1 MGNLNKPK
9 LKYYNLYLDNDGEII
24 KSSNPEMQ
32 TFLKGKYGKTFM
44 RCNSGFLRELFDE
57 IKNNPE
63 CSYVT
68 YLNDFIKENYD
79 GKTLPIK
86 SVSVLVKDVPYGK
99 ETGGYME
106 EVVSRLGNVFGV
118 AVPFNKYVKGEDGDY
133 ILSVDFIGKNER
145 FDNLNKYFTDYD
157 LIERYNISDSDDS
170 LYQNSVGNNFS
181 LEEEWYKN
189 FMGYPR
195 NLATKEPLSDKQK
208 EKLFIDFIP
217 RYLFRKWVVSDYDLY
232 SRNEGVLYNNQTGEF
247 KTLSYDFEYAFSYMY
262 DVFQL
267 AHDIVFLMKKYPNE
281 LDKFVENY
289 SNNAE
294 KLDGIFENI
303 DDILICRAVRN
314 YITKNL
320 LFLFHFYN
328 KAKDIV
334 SSDDFDGD
342 YSHLYDKLIEFH
354 KSFDQLN
361 KQM

>member
-1 MGNLNKPK
+1 
-9 LKYYNLYLDNDGEII
+9 
-24 KSSNPEMQ
+24 
-32 TFLKGKYGKTFM
+32 
-44 RCNSGFLRELFDE
+44 
-57 IKNNPE
+57 
-63 CSYVT
+63 
-68 YLNDFIKENYD
+68 
-79 GKTLPIK
+79 
-86 SVSVLVKDVPYGK
+86 
-99 ETGGYME
+99 
-106 EVVSRLGNVFGV
+106 
-118 AVPFNKYVKGEDGDY
+118 
-133 ILSVDFIGKNER
+133 
-145 FDNLNKYFTDYD
+145 
-157 LIERYNISDSDDS
+157 
-170 LYQNSVGNNFS
+170 
-181 LEEEWYKN
+181 
-189 FMGYPR
+189 MGYPR
-195 NLATKEPLSDKQK
+195 NLVTKEPLSDKQK

-247 KTLSYDFEYAFSYMY
+247 KTLSYDFEYAFAYMY

-294 KLDGIFENI
+294 KLNGIFESI

-314 YITKNL
+314 CITKNL
-320 LFLFHFYN
+320 LFLMYFYN